1 MLSEHLSII
10 SSRSS
15 TSKKSFKKVSVAK
28 ASSSLLK
35 SSEKDKS
42 KKLNNYD
49 DREEEEVT
57 PYKPRSR
64 LAEAREELNNRK
76 SKLEDI
82 VNVLS
87 VDKNN
92 KRKKSKKKLRHHV
105 KQMNKE

>member
-1 MLSEHLSII
+1 MLSEHLSVV
-10 SSRSS
+10 SSRCTTNKQSS
-15 TSKKSFKKVSVAK
+15 KKVSVAK
-28 ASSSLLK
+28 ASSTLLK
-35 SSEKDKS
+35 GSKKDKS
-42 KKLNNYD
+42 KKFNND
-49 DREEEEVT
+49 EEEVEVT
-57 PYKPRSR
+57 SYKPRSR
-64 LAEAREELNNRK
+64 LEEARDELNDRK